1 MPGEYRNPRLIYR
14 HTQNQWKS
22 IQRRKT
28 ERGTQNSQQAE
39 ETAPNHHHWELS
51 CHLLL
56 TTYYLL
62 LLCFLHTAGL
72 GPWPYL
78 TLQDPGH
85 HITHITDSSGQS
97 KPESCS
103 WK

>member
-39 ETAPNHHHWELS
+39 ETAPNHHHDNLARFVP
-51 CHLLL
+51 CNLAQ
-56 TTYYLL
+56 
-62 LLCFLHTAGL
+62 CCIF
-72 GPWPYL
+72 
-78 TLQDPGH
+78 
-85 HITHITDSSGQS
+85 S
-97 KPESCS
+97 KPSSHLETVPFTFVVLKCELLMFKSQA
-103 WK
+103 